1 MLASGCRT
9 GEEFE
14 MAWNS
19 LQQEARQSTQ
29 FLSRD
34 MGGPLEVGVEGAGDG
49 GVDGSTRRLLTT
61 WLEDTRAAVLKKSLE
76 NYPDQTARPV
86 WVHPQLDKL
95 SQGWILALPGP
106 EGFSHEEFGETV
118 ARHLCLPSPCCQS
131 RVGEPLGQ
139 RGALVD
145 IFGDNLMSVTN
156 IPGDSFRI
164 RHDKSKSVLNRFF
177 LSCNIRAEC
186 EVFGVFK
193 DLIPSEALE
202 VEGELQRG
210 QGRQGL
216 LPDFRLELPSPMG
229 QPQFQ
234 LAELKIIGAV
244 ETRYPRSGRCARK
257 KRGVER
263 RRDLLAGEYR
273 NPLAALDMRYHGTG
287 DGEVGPLVRRLEGY
301 GQLQG
306 LVIGAFQEASKD
318 LHDLLHTMADAK
330 VTAKGLARGRE
341 GTNQE
346 RSIILAGLRREL
358 SMTAAKVVVGFCII
372 LIF

>member
-29 FLSRD
+29 FLIRD

-49 GVDGSTRRLLTT
+49 RVDGSTRRLLTT

-216 LPDFRLELPSPMG
+216 LPDFRLKLPSPMG

-244 ETRYPRSGRCARK
+244 ETLYPI
-257 KRGVER
+257 GVV
-263 RRDLLAGEYR
+263 A
-273 NPLAALDMRYHGTG
+273 
-287 DGEVGPLVRRLEGY
+287 V
-301 GQLQG
+301 
-306 LVIGAFQEASKD
+306 
-318 LHDLLHTMADAK
+318 
-330 VTAKGLARGRE
+330 RGRRE
-341 GTNQE
+341 GW
-346 RSIILAGLRREL
+346 REEEI
-358 SMTAAKVVVGFCII
+358 C
-372 LIF
+372 